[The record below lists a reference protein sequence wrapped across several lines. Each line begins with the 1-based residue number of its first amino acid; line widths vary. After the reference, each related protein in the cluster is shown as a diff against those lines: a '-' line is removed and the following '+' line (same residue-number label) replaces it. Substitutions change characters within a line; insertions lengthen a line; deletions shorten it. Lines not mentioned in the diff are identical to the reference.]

1 VTDWVERR
9 LSHGESL
16 FLGVILTSR
25 GGIGIIAGTVLQTA
39 AVNYEMMCV
48 ARVFNG
54 IFNGLL
60 TSTVPS
66 YQSECAKPHQRGPL
80 VILSGTL
87 IGFVSHITH
96 RPDMS

>member
-1 VTDWVERR
+1 
-9 LSHGESL
+9 
-16 FLGVILTSR
+16 
-25 GGIGIIAGTVLQTA
+25 
-39 AVNYEMMCV
+39 MCV

-87 IGFVSHITH
+87 IGFVSFIFFAQADQKGIMCSYWVGLGFYYTTGDIQW
-96 RPDMS
+96 RFPIAFQSIFTIIM